1 MPIPSPRSTAGFTLI
16 EVLAA
21 LLILTLVILTSLTVF
36 GDRARRVRDA
46 GEMSLAW
53 QGLANEAEA
62 RRRQPFDALEPG
74 GTSAFLTDPSAEGA
88 LEEAAGEVSID
99 EEAPGVRTLVLRI
112 EWRGGTKRAETTVY
126 RTATGGGALW

>member
-1 MPIPSPRSTAGFTLI
+1 MPIHPPRRTAGFTLV

-36 GDRARRVRDA
+36 GDRARRLRDA

-62 RRRQPFDALEPG
+62 RRRQPFDALAPG
-74 GTSAFLTDPSAEGA
+74 EVSPFLTDPAAGGA
-88 LEEAAGEVSID
+88 LEGAAGEVSI
-99 EEAPGVRTLVLRI
+99 EEDAPGVRALLLRI
-112 EWRGGTKRAETTVY
+112 EWRDGTKRAETTVV
-126 RTATGGGALW
+126 RTATGGGGLW